1 MTNTA
6 ASISLK
12 SEACNAA
19 ILHINRKPRPAQ
31 GRLSVLWFVG
41 NAARA
46 VHLRFLPF

>member
-1 MTNTA
+1 MMNTA

-19 ILHINRKPRPAQ
+19 ILYITSKPSPAQ

-46 VHLRFLPF
+46 PYLRFLLF